1 MEIKTSF
8 ISYDELC
15 SYCSCKDFFQRKI
28 SHREIVAILDA
39 TEKFFPIRL
48 NELAKQ
54 YGFDE
59 VTCSITYARKA
70 LGRCSYSERHISL
83 NIVLLCYP
91 KIMREG
97 VFIHELCH
105 LTHNNH
111 SKAFY
116 ELLYSMVD
124 RNYKVGH
131 YENSNYVLRDKLIR
145 CYNKCNG
152 SRKVIFKS

>member
-15 SYCSCKDFFQRKI
+15 SYCSCEDFFQRKI
-28 SHREIVAILDA
+28 SHCEIVAILDA

-48 NELAKQ
+48 NELAKE

-59 VTCSITYARKA
+59 VTCSITYAKKA
-70 LGRCSYSERHISL
+70 WGRCNWSSRHISL

-91 KIMREG
+91 KKTREG

-105 LTHNNH
+105 LVHHNH

-124 RNYKVGH
+124 SKESYNCNYM
-131 YENSNYVLRDKLIR
+131 LRDKLIR

-152 SRKVIFKS
+152 SRKVKFKS